1 VGADSLPRR
10 ALVGDVVSAA
20 VLTAKELR
28 MRVARKFGPEKNP
41 HATSI
46 MTPERIVLFE
56 VPLTGRVRPGYEHTG
71 RRARQRIDVVAV
83 GAKDADMLVHGFEVK
98 VSRGDLLAE
107 LKDLSKSEHAV
118 RACDRW
124 WLVVAAGI
132 LRDGDPVPD
141 SWGILEARGRGLTIR
156 REPEPQ
162 EGDVRALM
170 RGVTLRALVSPRY
183 LRGIAWRE
191 GYETARR
198 HYEGRRW

>member
-1 VGADSLPRR
+1 MTA
-10 ALVGDVVSAA
+10 AA
-20 VLTAKELR
+20 VTSKELR
-28 MRVARKFGPEKNP
+28 MRVARKFGPERNP

-56 VPLTGRVRPGYEHTG
+56 VPLVGRSDPARPWKGPK
-71 RRARQRIDVVAV
+71 RQRIDVVAV

-107 LKDLSKSEHAV
+107 LKDLTKSEHAV